1 MGTTMTTLPGS
12 RRLRPRQNDSERRRL
27 GRTGLASIA
36 SKTLALFGFVVLTPL
51 AVALIQTRVDA
62 LAAEERARESAHSVA
77 RAAAEEVQGSIGAAQ
92 RTGRLLARLPGFW
105 DGSDADRDQVLAA
118 LAATEPTFYALVYFT
133 DDFISHGASDYTAEV
148 GRPSVANL
156 PHAREVV
163 TTGQFTVT
171 GETARAAT
179 DGNPILPV
187 AIAVQEAG
195 PQARSGYLIA
205 DLKLGPL
212 PMVQTSMPLLVGSR
226 MVLVDLREDQALEG
240 TAVGTMGIH
249 ESIPPAQLEQL
260 VSRGTPFQ
268 LPPVESGGYLR
279 AWQVVQGT
287 SWAVIVDIPSAAV
300 YAPIYTEAV
309 RRSVISL
316 GIASLGILL
325 LGLLWRHVAPRLRAL
340 QRAAAQWTHGQWTH
354 RAEVRGADEVGQL
367 GVAFDRMATQLQSTV
382 QQLEDAARLAEEG
395 SRLKSEFLATMSHEI
410 RTPMNGVIGMTGLL
424 LDTPLTP
431 EQHRYADAVRRS
443 GEALLAIIN
452 DILDFSKIEAG
463 KLELE
468 ETDLDVHAVVA
479 EVAGLLAESAQRKQL
494 EVRYAVEPD
503 VPGRLR
509 GDSGRLRQV
518 LLNLVGN
525 AVKFTERGQIVI
537 RARLAEDAART
548 ASTGEN
554 AAGDGPSTARPAQQF
569 PASSATPDG
578 DTPQVSPSRSPTGSN
593 RDGSSSP
600 VVVHFEVSDT
610 GIGIAQDVQERLFEA
625 FTQADSS
632 TTRRFGG
639 TGLGLAICKQLVA
652 LMGGAIGVESE
663 HGQGSTFWFTAQFD
677 RAHDAVARADRH
689 ADLRGL
695 RALLVDDD
703 PTSSAM
709 LCAQFS
715 SWGMLCDTAVSGTQ
729 GLALLQAAA
738 RNAQLYDVALVEL
751 LMSDMDGWAL
761 AAAIKRDPDIA
772 ATPLVLLTPAGQSNH
787 EEIGRTGFAA
797 ALVKPTPESQL
808 FAELARVLRRTPGA
822 PASVVGEPFMPA
834 ALPPLVR
841 NAPILVVEDNAI
853 NQMVALGMLKVLGY
867 RADGVGNGVEA
878 LEALSR
884 IPYAAV
890 LMDCQMPEMDGF
902 TATAEIRRRE
912 GAERHTPIIALTAS
926 ALVGER
932 EKCLAAGMDD
942 YITKPVTG
950 EILDRVLTRWLPSR
964 PAPAERARV
973 NASDRGGSAEAGVE
987 AVLAR
992 LRALGEGDP
1001 GFVAKFV
1008 RLFVEDTAAQLVTL
1022 EAAVAQED
1030 CDGARRIAHGLKGAC
1045 SNFGAAR
1052 MAELCAQLE
1061 AQAREGSI
1069 AGADG
1074 EVRLLV
1080 EEYQVLRSGLVQE
1093 LASEK

>member
-1 MGTTMTTLPGS
+1 MAAPPES
-12 RRLRPRQNDSERRRL
+12 RGLRQRRRPVHM
-27 GRTGLASIA
+27 GFASIA
-36 SKTLALFGFVVLTPL
+36 SKTLALFVFVVLTPL
-51 AVALIQTRVDA
+51 AVALAETRVDA
-62 LAAEERARESAHSVA
+62 VAAEERARESARSVA
-77 RAAAEEVQGSIGAAQ
+77 RAAADEVQESINAAQ
-92 RTGRLLARLPGFW
+92 RTGRILARLPGFW

-118 LAATEPTFYALVYFT
+118 LAAPEPTFNALVYFT
-133 DDFISHGASDYTAEV
+133 DDFVSRGASDYTAEA
-148 GRPSVANL
+148 GRPSMASL

-163 TTGQFTVT
+163 STGRLTVT
-171 GETARAAT
+171 GETERAAT

-212 PMVQTSMPLLVGSR
+212 PVIQPTMPLPVGSR
-226 MVLVDLREDQALEG
+226 MVLIDLRENQALVG
-240 TAVGTMGIH
+240 TAVGAMGVH

-260 VSRGTPFQ
+260 VIRGAPLQ
-268 LPPVESGGYLR
+268 LPAQLSDYLR
-279 AWQVVQGT
+279 AWQAVPGT
-287 SWAVIVDIPSAAV
+287 SWAVIVDIPNAAI
-300 YAPIYTEAV
+300 YAPIYAEAV

-325 LGLLWRHVAPRLRAL
+325 LVLLWRHVAPRLRAL
-340 QRAAAQWTHGQWTH
+340 QRAAAQWAQGQWTH
-354 RAEVRGADEVGQL
+354 RAGVRGEDEVGQL
-367 GVAFDRMATQLQSTV
+367 GVAFDRMATHLQRTV
-382 QQLEDAARLAEEG
+382 QQLEDAALLAEES

-468 ETDLDVHAVVA
+468 ETDLDVRAVVE

-494 EVRYAVEPD
+494 ELRYVVEPP
-503 VPGRLR
+503 VPGQLR
-509 GDSGRLRQV
+509 GDTGRLRQV

-525 AVKFTERGQIVI
+525 AVKFTERGQIVL
-537 RARLAEDAART
+537 RARLTEDVGRTDTVAKAA
-548 ASTGEN
+548 S
-554 AAGDGPSTARPAQQF
+554 DGPSTGWPARQL
-569 PASSATPDG
+569 PASTATPDG
-578 DTPQVSPSRSPTGSN
+578 DTPRVSPS
-593 RDGSSSP
+593 SSP
-600 VVVHFEVSDT
+600 LAATRTRASSAVLVHFAVSDT
-610 GIGIAQDVQERLFEA
+610 GIGIARDVQERLFEA

-663 HGQGSTFWFTAQFD
+663 LGQGSMFWFTAQFE
-677 RAHDAVARADRH
+677 RAHDTVGRADRH

-703 PTSSAM
+703 PASCAI
-709 LCAQFS
+709 LCAQLS
-715 SWGMLCDTAVSGTQ
+715 SWGMLCDTAASGTE
-729 GLALLQAAA
+729 GLALLQGAAKD
-738 RNAQLYDVALVEL
+738 AQPYDVALVEL
-751 LMSDMDGWAL
+751 LMPEMDGWAL

-772 ATPLVLLTPAGQSNH
+772 ATPLLLLTTPGQSNH
-787 EEIGRTGFAA
+787 EEVVRAGFAA
-797 ALVKPTPESQL
+797 ALVRPPAESEL
-808 FAELARVLRRTPGA
+808 VAELARVSRRASGTPARLGA
-822 PASVVGEPFMPA
+822 EHFGPAEP
-834 ALPPLVR
+834 LPPLR
-841 NAPILVVEDNAI
+841 NPPILVVEDNAI
-853 NQMVALGMLKVLGY
+853 NQMVALGLLKVLGY
-867 RADGVGNGVEA
+867 RADGVGNGAEA

-942 YITKPVTG
+942 YITKPVIG
-950 EILDRVLTRWLPSR
+950 AVLDRVLKRWLPSP

-973 NASDRGGSAEAGVE
+973 DASDGGGSGAAGVE
-987 AVLAR
+987 AVLTR
-992 LRALGEGDP
+992 LRALGEGDS
-1001 GFVAKFV
+1001 GFIAKFV
-1008 RLFVEDTAAQLVTL
+1008 RRFVEDAASQLVAL

-1030 CDGARRIAHGLKGAC
+1030 CDEVRRIAHGLKGAC

-1061 AQAREGSI
+1061 ARAREGSI
-1069 AGADG
+1069 IGADG
-1074 EVRLLV
+1074 EVRLL
-1080 EEYQVLRSGLVQE
+1080 EGEYQRLRIGLVHE
-1093 LASEK
+1093 IASEE